1 MLGLDGAGKTTL
13 LYKLKHSERVVTVPT
28 VGFNV
33 EMLETRRQGPKLTVW
48 DVGGQRGMRPHW
60 RHHYADTGVLVF
72 VVDSGDGR
80 TLDEAREELHQV
92 RHNCVRFFLLCCKC
106 CICVYLILY

>member
-33 EMLETRRQGPKLTVW
+33 EMLETRGPGLELTVW
-48 DVGGQRGMRPHW
+48 DVGGQTRMRPQW

-72 VVDSGDGR
+72 VVDSGDQRRLG
-80 TLDEAREELHQV
+80 EAREELHQV
-92 RHNCVRFFLLCCKC
+92 DPAPEPAPGSPQ
-106 CICVYLILY
+106 